1 MAKFLKTADIRS
13 ALDSIIRK
21 ADKQVTL
28 ISPFIRISVPL
39 FQTLKIADSR
49 KVRIRLVYGKKKE
62 LDSDVRS
69 QLEQLDNLSLAF
81 LQNLHAKCFFNEK
94 QVLVTSL
101 NLYDFSEQNVEMGIL
116 INAKDESAL
125 FTDNE
130 AALFRDVTKEAE
142 DICTKLAEKVQL
154 RDSKIEKVGK
164 GIIKVGKLVSDSIT
178 EDDSRTPSK
187 TRTMSRTKKEGHC
200 IRCGIP
206 IPYDLVKPYCL
217 DCSKIWKKS
226 GRNHFQEESYC
237 HTCGKPDPVTYAMP
251 RCNSCLKSQ
260 R

>member
-13 ALDSIIRK
+13 ALDGIIRE

-94 QVLVTSL
+94 QALVTSL

-116 INAKDESAL
+116 INAKDEV
-125 FTDNE
+125 
-130 AALFRDVTKEAE
+130 ALFRDVTKEAE
-142 DICTKLAEKVQL
+142 DVCTKLADKVQL
-154 RDSKIEKVGK
+154 RSSVFGEAVK
-164 GIIKVGKLVSDSIT
+164 GFK
-178 EDDSRTPSK
+178 SRVDAAVKDEPKRPKSRSYSHK
-187 TRTMSRTKKEGHC
+187 PRTKQPGHC
-200 IRCGIP
+200 IRCGKP
-206 IPYDLVKPYCL
+206 IPLDLDKPLC
-217 DCSKIWKKS
+217 
-226 GRNHFQEESYC
+226 RNCFEEWAEWENPNWVERYC
-237 HTCGKPDPVTYAMP
+237 HTCGKSARTTIAMP
-251 RCNSCLKSQ
+251 ECNTCYNESQ
-260 R
+260 K